1 MRLTGSFKHE
11 KKKKKKSFLSKALPS
26 NETPEKCYKITSSD
40 INQKKKWKKQVII
53 LTGSKWS

>member
-1 MRLTGSFKHE
+1 M
-11 KKKKKKSFLSKALPS
+11 KKKKKKKKKKTFLSKALPS

>member
-11 KKKKKKSFLSKALPS
+11 KKKKKKKTFLSKALPS

-40 INQKKKWKKQVII
+40 INQKKKMEKTSNNLDWI
-53 LTGSKWS
+53 